1 MNFEKASVF
10 TVAQMGTAEQLKA
23 KLENHNPEE
32 FKNEK
37 QETLLHCSILG
48 RNKSTFDYLITKG
61 KNFDIQNIDGETP
74 LHYATKLVE
83 KNFVLYAVKKMLE
96 EGFDIN
102 KINKYGNNP
111 FFAAVLNCDYQDYE
125 LVREMLK
132 FKPDCT
138 TENTSGM
145 SVMKIAL
152 EDNNQTLINLIKS

>member
-1 MNFEKASVF
+1 MNLEKASVF

-23 KLENHNPEE
+23 KLEGHNPAE

-37 QETLLHCSILG
+37 DENLLHCSIRG
-48 RNKSTFDYLITKG
+48 RNKSTFDYLMIEG
-61 KNFDIQNIDGETP
+61 KKLDTPNIDGETP

-83 KNFVLYAVKKMLE
+83 KDFVLCSVKKMLE

-102 KINKYGNNP
+102 KVNKYGNNP
-111 FFAAVLNCDYQDYE
+111 FFSAVLNCDYQDYE
-125 LVREMLK
+125 LVKEMLK

-152 EDNNQTLINLIKS
+152 EDNNQTLIDLIKG